1 MATVGERIRTR
12 REELGWTQEELA
24 KRAKFSKS
32 FLSDVENGKR
42 NVGADKLLDIARA
55 LNRSLDYLMMGK
67 VGEVT
72 GAGPTEVQIPKSL
85 AKFAS
90 GQGISFGKFWLFWK
104 CRTKSSLIVAA

>member
-1 MATVGERIRTR
+1 M
-12 REELGWTQEELA
+12 
-24 KRAKFSKS
+24 
-32 FLSDVENGKR
+32 ENGKR

-90 GQGISFGKFWLFWK
+90 GQGISFREVLA
-104 CRTKSSLIVAA
+104 LLEMQNQIVAHRSSVKKGDLEEVDWQQFYEAVKRFL